1 MFGGIVSDLRNVAVR
16 LVLLF
21 AVSVVPGFS
30 HAQDSLRTRLDSAR
44 NRLWVLGLDD
54 VRVYDAA
61 TKQLLQR
68 IVLQRNSVD
77 EGAPQDDAT
86 ANKPRRAI
94 RQALQLGNERNDVL
108 KVGIR
113 AGRKRVELCSDVFEA
128 LAEGV
133 TG

>member
-1 MFGGIVSDLRNVAVR
+1 MAVD
-16 LVLLF
+16 V
-21 AVSVVPGFS
+21 
-30 HAQDSLRTRLDSAR
+30 AQD
-44 NRLWVLGLDD
+44 
-54 VRVYDAA
+54 
-61 TKQLLQR
+61 LLQR